1 MADTADGLRPGE
13 VLTAEPPDSGS
24 GQRERS
30 SRLIRLAGRALVPA
44 IAVGLGLLVGAI
56 AILAAGGSPIEAYVQ
71 LVSGAVGSQAALSAT
86 LARSVPIV
94 VVGVGLA
101 IAFRAGCFN
110 LGAEGQMILGA
121 LVVALLA
128 SGLGDL
134 PGPVLVLV
142 AAAAGCVAGALWA
155 IGPAWLQTRF
165 EVPLLITTL
174 LLNYIAAY
182 FAAYLVSYPFRDVT
196 ASGALAQTVMIPEA
210 AQLPFLV
217 PGGRLHAGVL
227 LLLILPFVAWWL
239 QRRTV
244 IGYEMRMTGHNPSF
258 SEYGGVDRKRITHR
272 TMLLSGA
279 ICGLA
284 GAMIV
289 LGIHYRYIDASITT
303 PGYAWTGFTAT
314 LLAVADPVWTLV
326 AGVFLG
332 GLEVG
337 AAAMERRVQ
346 IPIQVVDIVQASIIL
361 MVAIRVTL
369 GRWLSSRLGSTR

>member
-24 GQRERS
+24 GQGERS
-30 SRLIRLAGRALVPA
+30 SRLVRVAGRALVPA

-128 SGLGDL
+128 NVLGDL
-134 PGPVLVLV
+134 PGPALILV
-142 AAAAGCVAGALWA
+142 AAAAGCAAGALWA

-182 FAAYLVSYPFRDVT
+182 FAAYLVSYPFRDMS
-196 ASGALAQTVMIPEA
+196 ASAALAQTVMIPEA
-210 AQLPFLV
+210 AQLPYLI

-227 LLLILPFVAWWL
+227 LLLILPVVAWWL

-258 SEYGGVDRKRITHR
+258 SEYGGVNRKRITHR

-284 GAMIV
+284 GAMVV
-289 LGIHYRYIDASITT
+289 LGIHYRYVDASITT

-326 AGVFLG
+326 AGLFLG

-337 AAAMERRVQ
+337 AAAMERRTQ
-346 IPIQVVDIVQASIIL
+346 IPSQVVNIVQASIIL

-369 GRWLSSRLGSTR
+369 GRWLARRLGGTR